1 MTIKPTVAAL
11 CDVLVMN
18 PGSTVEYAFLV
29 LKNMGVI
36 GGDFV
41 RVEGAGRVSERYKL
55 VKKDD
60 CIGRQNRM
68 LRMMT
73 NNRR

>member
-1 MTIKPTVAAL
+1 M
-11 CDVLVMN
+11 
-18 PGSTVEYAFLV
+18 EYAFLV

-41 RVEGAGRVSERYKL
+41 RVEGAGRVSERDKL

-60 CIGRQNRM
+60 CIGRHNRM

>member
-1 MTIKPTVAAL
+1 M
-11 CDVLVMN
+11 
-18 PGSTVEYAFLV
+18 EYAFLV
-29 LKNMGVI
+29 LKNMGVV

-41 RVEGAGRVSERYKL
+41 RVEGAGSMSERDKL

-60 CIGRQNRM
+60 CIGRHKRM
-68 LRMMT
+68 LRMMK